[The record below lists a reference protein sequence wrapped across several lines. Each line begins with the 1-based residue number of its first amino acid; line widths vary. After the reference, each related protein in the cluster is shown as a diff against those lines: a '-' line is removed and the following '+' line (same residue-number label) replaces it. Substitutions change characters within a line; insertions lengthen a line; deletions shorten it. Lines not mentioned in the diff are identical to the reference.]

1 MKKTND
7 IRIDESKL
15 HPYLK
20 YLMHKGIKLC
30 NKNGIY
36 IIITE
41 GYRTVKYQDEL
52 YAKGRT
58 KKGNIVTNAKGKDYQ
73 SQHQWGIA
81 FDIAIN
87 GTSKELYDTALLK
100 KASKYFKKVGLD
112 WGGDWISPVDMP
124 HFYLGKWGDTTTKL
138 KQKFGTPANFK
149 KYWARKVKKKTN
161 LYKRRSMKA
170 SKVLK
175 KIPKGKKVKV
185 LWYSKLGYAKVHYDG
200 KYGFVYR
207 KNFDKVK

>member
-1 MKKTND
+1 MKKENS
-7 IRIDESKL
+7 IRIDEKKL
-15 HPYLK
+15 HPYLR

-58 KKGNIVTNAKGKDYQ
+58 KKGSIVTNAKGKDYQ

-87 GTSKELYDTALLK
+87 GTNKELYSPELLT
-100 KASKYFKKVGLD
+100 KASKYFKKVGLS
-112 WGGDWISPVDMP
+112 WGGDWTSPVDKP
-124 HFYLGKWGDTTTKL
+124 HFYLGKWGDTTTTL
-138 KQKFGTPANFK
+138 KRKFGTPTNFK
-149 KYWARKVKKKTN
+149 KYWARKLKKKTN
-161 LYKRRSMKA
+161 LYKSRKMRA
-170 SKVLK
+170 GKVLK
-175 KIPKGKKVKV
+175 KIPKGKKVTV
-185 LWYSKLGYAKVHYDG
+185 FWYSKLGYAKVKYDG
-200 KYGFVYR
+200 KIGFVYR
-207 KNFDKVK
+207 KNFKKVK